1 MYAAYVE
8 YRKKQKEA
16 KKNGKFVNLNK
27 NKIMLNYER
36 NRTYFARKLC
46 VWYIENRIVP
56 AI

>member
-46 VWYIENRIVP
+46 V
-56 AI
+56 